1 MQISK
6 WFFTGVLGLGILAL
20 PALADNGTAPMAYP
34 DRKAFFAELIE
45 TLPGRWDAQWA
56 DGLYENPTSEWSP
69 TRVDYYVTS
78 GGTALVEN
86 YLGSDENVYMTTVY
100 HLDNNDIRATH
111 YCGAMNHPGM
121 VSREFNAGTRT
132 LTLGFVDVSNLAS
145 PDSYHSR
152 DIELSLVDENNVHV
166 TFFGLEEGEESSRVF
181 ALKRAAKQDR

>member
-1 MQISK
+1 MQVSK
-6 WFFTGVLGLGILAL
+6 WIMTGALTLSLSAL
-20 PALADNGTAPMAYP
+20 PALAEDGSVPMAYP
-34 DRKAFFAELIE
+34 DRQAFFAALIE

-56 DGLYENPTSEWSP
+56 DGLYENPTSEWRP

-86 YLGSDENVYMTTVY
+86 YLGSDDNVYMTTVY

-111 YCGAMNHPGM
+111 YCGAKNHPSM
-121 VSREFNAGTRT
+121 ISRGFNADTGT
-132 LTLGFVDVSNLAS
+132 LTLGFVDVSNLES

-166 TFFGLEEGEESSRVF
+166 TFFGLEEGEENSRVF
-181 ALKRAAKQDR
+181 ALKRASK